1 MVSLISLGILIVLAA
16 TEGAQDKLFDVN
28 VIFKLN
34 SSRLLE
40 ISFDRKYLFSVLDQ
54 SETNVISHECFLLKN
69 GSNIGLFVQKGRDDV
84 DPFTFTLRYEP
95 CEPIQKLS
103 ISCEIELISH
113 VQNVNAKS
121 KEFGY
126 DSSQGFLNYHCDKN
140 IFYAIT
146 IGKQLDLQNQSSHCI
161 ALCQMKQF

>member
-1 MVSLISLGILIVLAA
+1 MVSLVSLGILLVLAA
-16 TEGAQDKLFDVN
+16 TEGAEDKLFDVN
-28 VIFKLN
+28 VNFKPT

-40 ISFDRKYLFSVLDQ
+40 ISFDRKHPFSVLDQ
-54 SETNVISHECFLLKN
+54 LEAKSVISYQCFFQKN
-69 GSNIGLFVQKGRDDV
+69 GSNIGLFVQGRDDV

-103 ISCEIELISH
+103 ISCEIELISN

-146 IGKQLDLQNQSSHCI
+146 IGKQLDLQNQSSYCI
-161 ALCQMKQF
+161 ALCQMKKF